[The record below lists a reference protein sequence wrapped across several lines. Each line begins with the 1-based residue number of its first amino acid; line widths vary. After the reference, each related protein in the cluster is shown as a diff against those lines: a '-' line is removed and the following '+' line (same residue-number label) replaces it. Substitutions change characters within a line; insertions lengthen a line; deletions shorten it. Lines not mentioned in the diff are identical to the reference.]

1 MYVISLFLLGS
12 PLIIKTVTG
21 YSLFI
26 NKDRKKR
33 FALRIAQKTLKN
45 SKNDEPFELSASVI
59 HSYLNNKLSLHSKN
73 LDQAKLESYLSAHLV
88 DSKIK
93 EVVEIIKTCD
103 AGRYS
108 FESSGKRKTIL
119 KDVNELLVNIDKDLK

>member
-12 PLIIKTVTG
+12 PFIIKRVTG

-93 EVVEIIKTCD
+93 FIVKFFSLCCHK
-103 AGRYS
+103 YNS
-108 FESSGKRKTIL
+108 FISVFIL
-119 KDVNELLVNIDKDLK
+119 KIIIIFVSKYLA